1 MEQYNVSVF
10 ARYKTLYVLYLTK
23 TFVVEVLYYCNLL
36 CYVMLYIT
44 TDMYY
49 IDSKCTEMKGFV
61 HICTYIDA
69 VFCTNCKS

>member
-1 MEQYNVSVF
+1 MQCFNHEGLCKNVVRVVLDKDLCGRSV
-10 ARYKTLYVLYLTK
+10 VLLQST
-23 TFVVEVLYYCNLL
+23 VLRL
-36 CYVMLYIT
+36 MLDIT